1 MEYIENLANGIDHKV
16 DAEQYVRTIMEFINK
31 RPDCGGKRALLYYC
45 NYILQYN
52 EVPSKRWVERE
63 LGLGVGVLGNYLSNY
78 RRKIMGAICRT
89 YSVTALEIYTFI
101 RDC

>member
-1 MEYIENLANGIDHKV
+1 MEYIENLTNGIDHKV
-16 DAEQYVRTIMEFINK
+16 DAERYVRTIIEFINE

-52 EVPSKRWVERE
+52 EVPSIRWVERE
-63 LGLGVGVLGNYLSNY
+63 LGLGVGVLGNYLTNY

-89 YSVTALEIYTFI
+89 HSVSVPEVRAFM
-101 RDC
+101 RDY